1 MINLKKQILDY
12 KIKKTLKEF
21 PYVLFIQFNNT
32 KPRNW
37 RLIKHKLYELGN
49 INLLRV
55 KNKVAFKILKHLNYK
70 KNLPDSLPIADIGEK
85 IIADKN
91 MARTKL
97 TSKKKELLL
106 CYIFL

>member
-12 KIKKTLKEF
+12 KIKKTIKEF
-21 PYVLFIQFNNT
+21 PYILFIQFNNT

-37 RLIKHKLYELGN
+37 RLIKHKLYKLGN

-70 KNLPDSLPIADIGEK
+70 KNLPDSLPVVHISEK
-85 IIADKN
+85 TIFSKDTV
-91 MARTKL
+91 RTKL

-106 CYIFL
+106 CYIFP